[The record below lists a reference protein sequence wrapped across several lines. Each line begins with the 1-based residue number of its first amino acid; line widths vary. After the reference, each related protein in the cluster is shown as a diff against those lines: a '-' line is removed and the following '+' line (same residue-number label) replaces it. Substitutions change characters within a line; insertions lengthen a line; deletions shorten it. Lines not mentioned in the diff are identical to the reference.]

1 MVTKLTGKG
10 GDTVKSNIRQI
21 MRGEIIVNGKKDKA
35 ETEIIFITL
44 AICSKIGKCQTEPH
58 LLWNILMTNE
68 YISLSELGSPPTSN
82 KSDNLVL
89 TDRY

>member
-1 MVTKLTGKG
+1 MLCSNSYLKKGELRSFKFFILQHKGFPSMVTKLTGKG

-44 AICSKIGKCQTEPH
+44 VICSKIGKCQTEPH
-58 LLWNILMTNE
+58 LL
-68 YISLSELGSPPTSN
+68 
-82 KSDNLVL
+82 
-89 TDRY
+89 